1 MTQPTNTFDTYDAV
15 GNREDLQDKIYMVS
29 PEKTPVMSAGRR
41 FKATAKFHEWQR
53 DSLATPNKDN
63 AVIEG
68 DDRTGTAL
76 TPTDRVGNY
85 AQLFDKVA
93 VVTSSQ
99 KKSNSAGRSDE
110 MKYQIAT
117 KAIPELKRDI
127 EAMLISNNAAVAG
140 NSTTARKSAGIG
152 TMVYTNASHGTG
164 TPNGS
169 TTAHTSGAAT
179 TAPVVCGTLRAFA
192 ESQIKTVMQGIYTNS
207 GEMPSFVSLTPSH
220 KSGFSAFT
228 GIATSRYQVG
238 KGKGEQTRI
247 IGGADIY
254 VSDFG
259 ELTIVPNYVQATAS
273 PNTVLILNPE
283 HYGVAYFQDFA
294 TEPLAKTGHT
304 DKEMVKAEV
313 LAVVTS
319 QTAQGKVADLT
330 A

>member
-1 MTQPTNTFDTYDAV
+1 MAQPTNTYDTYDVV

-29 PEKTPVMSAGRR
+29 PEKTPVLSAGRR

-76 TPTDRVGNY
+76 TATDRVGNY

-93 VVTSSQ
+93 VVTTSQ
-99 KKSNSAGRSDE
+99 RRSNPAGRSDE
-110 MKYQIAT
+110 MKYQIAM

-140 NSTTARKSAGIG
+140 NSTTARKSAGLG
-152 TMVYTNASHGTG
+152 TMIYTNTSHGAG
-164 TPNGS
+164 GS
-169 TTAHTSGAAT
+169 TASHTSGAAT
-179 TAPVVCGTLRAFA
+179 TAPTAGTNRAFA
-192 ESQIKTVMQGIYTNS
+192 ETQLKTVMQAIYTNS
-207 GEMPSFVSLTPSH
+207 GEMPSMVSLTPSH
-220 KSGFSAFT
+220 KAGFSAFA
-228 GIATSRYQVG
+228 GIAQNRRETG
-238 KGKGEQTRI
+238 KKQAVI
-247 IGGADIY
+247 VGGADVY

-259 ELTIVPNYVQATAS
+259 ELAIVPNYVQATAS
-273 PNTVLILNPE
+273 ANTVLILNPE
-283 HYGVAYFQDFA
+283 QYGVAFFQDFK

-304 DKEMVKAEV
+304 DKEMVSAEV
-313 LAVVTS
+313 IAVCTS